1 MCCDTP
7 PLNGTV
13 GPMITQFVTGLFS
26 QGCVAMVVFYG
37 HQRPR
42 WDRPNWDGLNIE
54 RLSRLRPGRY
64 RGSINS
70 THDLSPSSTSEERP
84 EDRPTISARAL
95 ALSSEVQKLSER
107 VARTRLFRAIQV
119 LIVALFVAFVVQS
132 LLQLFRSEIAPN
144 WFAVITVSMV
154 GGLLLQMVNAAE
166 FHQLAKFSGAHI
178 SSRLSFMTTLH
189 STLVNQLPIPGSIA
203 VRVAVMKRN
212 GASIRAMGLG
222 TTVVAGLYLSVN
234 LIVIGTALLMTGTIL
249 LGVVSALVGLGG
261 FNLSVLLGARRKL
274 ERFFRWVVNV
284 AVIEVILV
292 VVSAGRLYLVLWA
305 LGYSAGLMTAVV
317 LTVASAVAVAVGVLP
332 VGLGVREGLMAVLA
346 PLVSLSA
353 VATTTAA
360 IFERTFRLAV
370 VALLL
375 LVAQIVGFRRT
386 DLEEGSGNDS

>member
-1 MCCDTP
+1 
-7 PLNGTV
+7 
-13 GPMITQFVTGLFS
+13 
-26 QGCVAMVVFYG
+26 
-37 HQRPR
+37 
-42 WDRPNWDGLNIE
+42 
-54 RLSRLRPGRY
+54 
-64 RGSINS
+64 
-70 THDLSPSSTSEERP
+70 
-84 EDRPTISARAL
+84 
-95 ALSSEVQKLSER
+95 
-107 VARTRLFRAIQV
+107 
-119 LIVALFVAFVVQS
+119 
-132 LLQLFRSEIAPN
+132 
-144 WFAVITVSMV
+144 
-154 GGLLLQMVNAAE
+154 VNAAE
-166 FHQLAKFSGAHI
+166 FHQLAKFSGARV
-178 SSRLSFMTTLH
+178 SPRLSFMTTLH